1 MVDSGIELLG
11 VSAVV
16 ATGNSGG
23 VCFSVCSIYCVSPL
37 SGCCCLRCELGESG
51 FDKCFLGII
60 AFGEDDDV
68 GTCVSPEAEVL
79 WCESVVARPAPADY
93 QPHFHNVAVSR
104 LFLPLLERLRDVA
117 EFDLEGATDVVVRQ
131 PGAGEKGEDVPWRR
145 VSLVR
150 VDSDQKLQGD
160 GTVAL
165 LLDPLKGLQREGEF
179 WDADVGVSHV
189 LLDSSDADVEVVGE
203 GAG

>member
-1 MVDSGIELLG
+1 MVDGGIELLG
-11 VSAVV
+11 VSTVV

-23 VCFSVCSIYCVSPL
+23 VCFGVCSIYCVSPL
-37 SGCCCLRCELGESG
+37 SGCRCLRCELGESG

-68 GTCVSPEAEVL
+68 GTRVSPEAEVL
-79 WCESVVARPAPADY
+79 WCESVVARLAPADY

-104 LFLPLLERLRDVA
+104 LLLPLLERLRDVA

-131 PGAGEKGEDVPWRR
+131 PGAGEKGEDVSWRR

-165 LLDPLKGLQREGEF
+165 LLDPLKGLRREGEF